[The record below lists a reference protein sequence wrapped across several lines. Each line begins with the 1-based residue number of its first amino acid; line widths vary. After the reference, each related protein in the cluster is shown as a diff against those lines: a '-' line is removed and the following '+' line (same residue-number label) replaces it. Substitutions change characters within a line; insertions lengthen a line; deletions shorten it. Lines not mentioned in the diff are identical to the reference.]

1 MRGPRYTIYGTEMVD
16 GTRLKQAESQETTI
30 SVFDRKR
37 GDIRSMIRRCDV
49 VSWDAC
55 TWGALLF
62 VSSINIVD
70 NGRGVKDA
78 E

>member
-1 MRGPRYTIYGTEMVD
+1 MVD
-16 GTRLKQAESQETTI
+16 GTMLKQAESQETAI

-37 GDIRSMIRRCDV
+37 DDMGSMIRRCDAM
-49 VSWDAC
+49 SWDAC
-55 TWGALLF
+55 TWAALLF
-62 VSSINIVD
+62 VSSINVVD

>member
-1 MRGPRYTIYGTEMVD
+1 MVD

-37 GDIRSMIRRCDV
+37 GDMRSMIRRCDV

-55 TWGALLF
+55 TN
-62 VSSINIVD
+62 VVD